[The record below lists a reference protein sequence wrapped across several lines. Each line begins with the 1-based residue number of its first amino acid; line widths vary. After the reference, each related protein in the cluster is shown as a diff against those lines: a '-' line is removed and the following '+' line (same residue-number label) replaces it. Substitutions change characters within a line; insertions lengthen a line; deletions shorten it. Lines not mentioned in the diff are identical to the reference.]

1 LDERVESP
9 PPILDARLADQWFA
23 EGDSADQALD
33 RTMVTALRT
42 DVAPRLAALQASVAS
57 LTAKEAVH
65 ELHKLRGAVASFGF
79 SACARHLEQLEHS
92 WLQRSV
98 AERGAGL
105 KTAHEAFLAG
115 LKELLRRFPHLG
127 EP

>member
-1 LDERVESP
+1 MESP
-9 PPILDARLADQWFA
+9 APILDARLADQWFA

-42 DVAPRLAALQASVAS
+42 DVAPRLAALQTSVGS
-57 LTAKEAVH
+57 LTSKEAVH

-79 SACARHLEQLEHS
+79 SACARHLEQLEHG
-92 WLQRSV
+92 WLQLSV
-98 AERGAGL
+98 AERAAAL